1 MNLDNQNLE
10 WKLCEAYFSILEKN
24 TSLQVSFEELAI
36 AAKISKEQVEKIV
49 PKQSTDYRIFFLKIL
64 ISKLDSDVLTEL
76 REDLVDDTISS
87 TYDKILEGLSLRF
100 EKYIQYKP
108 SLKIL
113 SSNSK
118 QKLEVFLN
126 FFKENFNFSFN
137 LLTLIEKD
145 QKCGIKTLK
154 SLALNI
160 VFTKSLEIF
169 LKDENRDIDSVIRYL
184 DKYLSDIEDLGLF
197 LGIIKK

>member
-1 MNLDNQNLE
+1 MDFRWYEKFYKDIQRKNI
-10 WKLCEAYFSILEKN
+10 WKSTFKFPQGIQECIKTIN
-24 TSLQVSFEELAI
+24 EE
-36 AAKISKEQVEKIV
+36 
-49 PKQSTDYRIFFLKIL
+49 RFL
-64 ISKLDSDVLTEL
+64 VLPHP
-76 REDLVDDTISS
+76 VV
-87 TYDKILEGLSLRF
+87 
-100 EKYIQYKP
+100 EKYIQYKS

-126 FFKENFNFSFN
+126 VFKENFNFSFN
-137 LLTLIEKD
+137 LLTLIEEN

-169 LKDENRDIDSVIRYL
+169 LKDENKDIDSVIRYL
-184 DKYLSDIEDLGLF
+184 DKYLSDMEDLGFF

>member
-1 MNLDNQNLE
+1 MNLDDQNLE

-24 TSLQVSFEELAI
+24 ITSQVSFEELAM
-36 AAKISKEQVEKIV
+36 AAKISKEQVETIV
-49 PKQSTDYRIFFLKIL
+49 PKQSKDYRIFFLKIL
-64 ISKLDSDVLTEL
+64 ISKIDSDVLTEL
-76 REDLVDDTISS
+76 KEDLVDDSISS

-100 EKYIQYKP
+100 EKYIQYKS

-126 FFKENFNFSFN
+126 VFKENFNFSFN
-137 LLTLIEKD
+137 LLTLIEEN

-169 LKDENRDIDSVIRYL
+169 LKDENKDIDSVIRYL
-184 DKYLSDIEDLGLF
+184 DKYLSDMEDLGLF